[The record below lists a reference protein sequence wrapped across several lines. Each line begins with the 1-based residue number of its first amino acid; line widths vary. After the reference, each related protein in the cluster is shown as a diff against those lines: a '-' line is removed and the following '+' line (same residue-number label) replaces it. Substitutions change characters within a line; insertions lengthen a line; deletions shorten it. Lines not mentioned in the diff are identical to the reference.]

1 MPLKHS
7 PRSSKFLFLSLL
19 LATAAASAADFNVGQ
34 PLESALTQARA
45 KRVPVVAEFH
55 APWCYSCYYMARNVL
70 NGPEWEQVQ
79 RSSVRLELDADSR
92 EGAHWMQTWDV
103 KVLPA
108 YVVLDEQGRE
118 LGRIL
123 GEQTRPEFYRRLSAI
138 LRQSGTL
145 ETLQAQAV
153 DASATSVA
161 AVRDSLRTYHARG
174 EAAAGLAWF
183 ETLPPP
189 VLSAAVRD
197 AATALWVSR
206 LELLRA
212 SAANDTPACLKAGRT
227 VLSGAIGCERAYEL
241 PRYLA
246 CAKTLPDEQRLPL
259 LKTQADRLQTQ
270 LDQRVFADGGRCA
283 DERSLVLA
291 AADLYRDLNDTS
303 AESLT
308 LLRAVADARTRL
320 GADVATDRNLADN
333 IRVYLERANRP
344 EEYAAWMQR
353 LIAAFPGDYV
363 YPYRYGKWL
372 LAQNRAA
379 DALPYLD
386 AAAPKSYGANRLKVA
401 QQQVQALVVLGQ
413 VEKAR
418 SVGESVLKANGPWFA
433 EDAAKLRE
441 LIPARTS

>member
-19 LATAAASAADFNVGQ
+19 LAAAAASAADFNVGQ

-45 KRVPVVAEFH
+45 KHVPVIAEFH

-70 NGPEWEQVQ
+70 NGAEWEQVTK
-79 RSSVRLELDADSR
+79 STVLLELDADSR

-103 KVLPA
+103 KVLPT

-145 ETLQAQAV
+145 ETLKAQAV
-153 DASATSVA
+153 DSGDASVA
-161 AVRDSLRTYHARG
+161 AVRDVLRTYHARND
-174 EAAAGLAWF
+174 AAAGIAWF
-183 ETLPPP
+183 ETLPPV
-189 VLSAAVRD
+189 VLSAVVRD
-197 AATALWVSR
+197 AATALWISR

-212 SAANDTPACLKAGRT
+212 SGANEIPACLKAGRT
-227 VLSGAIGCERAYEL
+227 VLSSPALSCERPYEL

-246 CAKTLPDEQRLPL
+246 CAKSVPEEQRLPL
-259 LKTQADRLQTQ
+259 LKTQADRLATQ
-270 LDQRVFADGGRCA
+270 LDQRVFADGARCA

-291 AADLYRDLNDTS
+291 TADLYREMNDTS

-320 GADVATDRNLADN
+320 GPDVTADRNLADN
-333 IRVYLERANRP
+333 VRVYLERANRA
-344 EEYAAWMQR
+344 EDYEAWMQR
-353 LIAAFPGDYV
+353 LIAAFPDDYV

-379 DALPYLD
+379 DALPYLE

-401 QQQVQALVVLGQ
+401 QQQVQALIAVNRAAD
-413 VEKAR
+413 AR
-418 SVGESVLKANGPWFA
+418 KLGESVLKANGPWFA
-433 EDAAKLRE
+433 DDAAKLRE
-441 LIPARTS
+441 LIPSA